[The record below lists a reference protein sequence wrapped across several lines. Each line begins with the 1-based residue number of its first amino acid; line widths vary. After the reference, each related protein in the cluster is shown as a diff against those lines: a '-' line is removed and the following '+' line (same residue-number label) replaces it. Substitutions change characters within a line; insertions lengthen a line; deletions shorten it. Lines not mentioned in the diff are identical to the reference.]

1 MQLQYVH
8 PLISRDM
15 NKELLC
21 ISTVQEF
28 DQTSECDSNIS
39 FPSNLFK
46 KIEESTSSE
55 GSPLNQNCFVARPNS

>member
-1 MQLQYVH
+1 MQMQYVH
-8 PLISRDM
+8 PFISRDM

-28 DQTSECDSNIS
+28 DQTSE
-39 FPSNLFK
+39 K
-46 KIEESTSSE
+46 STSSE